1 MAGTLDETIDVHC
14 IDDFLAHMPT
24 VKGRVAL
31 AHRLAR
37 RLITPRGAFRFWPN
51 FGTDMRRYLLTKV
64 PFHVIASDAQQE
76 CEKDEQVES
85 VEVTVEA
92 LDFDQ
97 RELTLTL
104 LVVDAQGPFE
114 FTMTIGEA
122 RTTLI
127 GLQALA
133 A

>member
-1 MAGTLDETIDVHC
+1 MDTIDVYC

-24 VKGRVAL
+24 VKNRVAL

-37 RLITPRGAFRFWPN
+37 RLTTPRARFRFWPN
-51 FGTDMRRYLLTKV
+51 FGTDMRRYLLSKV
-64 PFHVIASDAQQE
+64 PWSQISADAKQE

-85 VEVTVEA
+85 VEVTVSRVD
-92 LDFDQ
+92 LDA
-97 RELTLTL
+97 RELDLKL
-104 LVVDAQGPFE
+104 LVNDYDPAGPFE

-122 RTTLI
+122 RTSLI